1 MQQPTNKTK
10 YAKRRSRPR
19 ISLRFHAQLCFLY
32 VNCQAI
38 LYSGNLRYPSS
49 NSYTSSVLFKLPECI
64 ISLKTESIFD
74 SRKYNSLMIFILK
87 YQLSFLGTK
96 EPIILHTDFLT
107 ENYSN
112 LISENL
118 FFVFV
123 PTIFEYCENKVW
135 KSWCRFDRVLSIP
148 NHYRPCSCNDKCVNT
163 ISRYTY
169 YSKYTVFYR
178 QIASNL
184 IVSRQSAIFLAVRRQ
199 R

>member
-1 MQQPTNKTK
+1 MDHRLFVIVRWWREQCVFRLFSVSAFVLCVCVCNMFLQTDKEQWTLKCNSRQIKRNTHFFFSNPKLK
-10 YAKRRSRPR
+10 QKRRSCPR
-19 ISLRFHAQLCFLY
+19 ISLHFHAQLCFLY

-38 LYSGNLRYPSS
+38 LYSGSLRYPSS

-74 SRKYNSLMIFILK
+74 SRKYNSLMIFMLK

-96 EPIILHTDFLT
+96 EPVILHTDFLT

-123 PTIFEYCENKVW
+123 PTIFEYCENKV
-135 KSWCRFDRVLSIP
+135 
-148 NHYRPCSCNDKCVNT
+148 
-163 ISRYTY
+163 
-169 YSKYTVFYR
+169 
-178 QIASNL
+178 
-184 IVSRQSAIFLAVRRQ
+184 
-199 R
+199 